1 MRDMSTLR
9 ILLADDEPAARGYVE
24 MILRDLGITNIAIA
38 EDGHDALSRFD
49 GHQTDFDLIICDWK
63 MPRLSGLEFLKLV
76 RASRPEMPFLMVTA
90 LATMIAVEE
99 AMAHDVTAYIAKP
112 FSPEQL
118 EEKILVLVN
127 RPGGGRP

>member
-1 MRDMSTLR
+1 MRAMNTLR
-9 ILLADDEPAARGYVE
+9 VLLADDEPAARGYVE
-24 MILRDLGITNIAIA
+24 MILRDLGITELTIAQ
-38 EDGHDALSRFD
+38 DGREALTRFEE
-49 GHQTDFDLIICDWK
+49 GQGAFDLIVCDWK

-76 RASRPEMPFLMVTA
+76 RAVRPDMPFLMVTA
-90 LATMIAVEE
+90 LATIIAVEE

-127 RPGGGRP
+127 RR